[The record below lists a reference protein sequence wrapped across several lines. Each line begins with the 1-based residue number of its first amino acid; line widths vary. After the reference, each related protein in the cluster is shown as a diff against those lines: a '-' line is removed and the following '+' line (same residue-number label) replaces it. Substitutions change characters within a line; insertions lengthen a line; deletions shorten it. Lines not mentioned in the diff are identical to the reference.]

1 METDWN
7 WAEFCGILILGW
19 WAQGEI
25 LKQMLMSTMF
35 DLVSYLSR
43 ISQEQVFVGANDL
56 FIVWF

>member
-19 WAQGEI
+19 WAQDEV

-35 DLVSYLSR
+35 DLVSYLSL
-43 ISQEQVFVGANDL
+43 IFQEQVFGAND
-56 FIVWF
+56 

>member
-19 WAQGEI
+19 WAQDEV

-35 DLVSYLSR
+35 DLVSYLSL
-43 ISQEQVFVGANDL
+43 IFQEQVFEANDL
-56 FIVWF
+56 SYL